1 MSKKIFWALCLFVI
15 ASLVTN
21 IQAVSAHTTVKV
33 GKYQVEIGWVTEPP
47 IVGQQNAIVVN
58 VSSAD
63 ANGTPP
69 DKIDVS
75 GLKVDVAYGGET
87 KALSLQPLGE
97 DTPGQYVAPI
107 LPTIPGKY
115 TIRLSGNLGDSTNIT
130 GEVQPEEV
138 QSADVLQF
146 PKVTNTQ
153 TQTNGLG
160 LAGWLAVIG
169 IVTGLAGLI
178 VALAALRKTR

>member
-1 MSKKIFWALCLFVI
+1 MSRKIFWASCLFLI
-15 ASLVTN
+15 ISLIFN
-21 IQAVSAHTTVKV
+21 IRSVHAHTAIPV

-63 ANGTPP
+63 SNGTPP

-75 GLKVDVAYGGET
+75 ALQVDVAYGGET
-87 KALSLQPLGE
+87 KTLTLQPLGE
-97 DTPGQYVAPI
+97 DTPGQFIAPI

-115 TIRLSGNLGDSTNIT
+115 TVRLSGNLGDSAHIT

-146 PKVTNTQ
+146 PKVTNAQ

-169 IVTGLAGLI
+169 IVTGMAGLV
-178 VALAALRKTR
+178 VALVSLRKNR

>member
-1 MSKKIFWALCLFVI
+1 MGRKIFWTISLFVI
-15 ASLVTN
+15 ASLV
-21 IQAVSAHTTVKV
+21 IHVQAVSAHTTVKV

-58 VSSAD
+58 ASNGDS
-63 ANGTPP
+63 NGTPP

-75 GLKVDVAYGGET
+75 GLKVDVAYGDET
-87 KALSLQPLGE
+87 RTLTLQPLGE

-115 TIRLSGNLGDSTNIT
+115 TIRLSGNLGDSPNIS

-138 QSADVLQF
+138 ESADVLQF
-146 PKVTNTQ
+146 PKVTNAQ

-169 IVTGLAGLI
+169 IVTGLAGLV
-178 VALAALRKTR
+178 VALVALRKTR